1 MKVFTVAAGVLVLMA
16 CAILLACSQSNER
29 LPSTVTGSVARDFNE
44 GDAVRVAANYTDD
57 AQILAPQHA
66 AIDGKPD
73 ILAFFKANIDKYLS
87 YGNDSKWSE
96 VRGDLAVEQGV
107 YVVRN
112 VRVGANVEAGK
123 YIRVWKKT
131 DGTWK
136 LYRDMYSPDHETSA
150 VVSLAPESGQE
161 LSGNNEAG
169 SSHDQRQTR
178 AR

>member
-1 MKVFTVAAGVLVLMA
+1 MKVYPVAAGVLVLMA
-16 CAILLACSQSNER
+16 CANLIGCSQADGR
-29 LPSTVTGSVARDFNE
+29 LPPTVTGAIARDFNE

-73 ILAFFKANIDKYLS
+73 ILAFFKSNIDKYLS
-87 YGNDSKWSE
+87 YGNDSKWSM

-107 YVVRN
+107 YIVRN
-112 VRVGANVEAGK
+112 VKVGANVEAGK
-123 YIRVWKKT
+123 YIRVWKRT
-131 DGTWK
+131 GDTWK

-161 LSGNNEAG
+161 LSAK
-169 SSHDQRQTR
+169 
-178 AR
+178 

>member
-1 MKVFTVAAGVLVLMA
+1 MKVYPVAAGVLVLMA
-16 CAILLACSQSNER
+16 CASLIGCSQADGR
-29 LPSTVTGSVARDFNE
+29 LPPAVTGAIARDFNE

-87 YGNDSKWSE
+87 YGNDSKWSM

-123 YIRVWKKT
+123 DIRVWKRT
-131 DGTWK
+131 GDTWK

-150 VVSLAPESGQE
+150 VVSLSPESGQE
-161 LSGNNEAG
+161 LSAK
-169 SSHDQRQTR
+169 
-178 AR
+178 